1 MTTSENAFPRHFSR
15 IDDLTRSDHHYLT
28 EADECYF
35 LGEYTARAGYSYS
48 STNHLIFNFKKA
60 MDRRGLPEWRYK
72 GRAINQAAGAFRDG
86 LMPTAFRILT
96 FVPIP
101 PSRTRSDPLYD
112 DRLMKMLRAIQP
124 DLALDIRELILQTQN
139 TNAAHTPGP
148 RPTPANLQRIYRID
162 ESLSQTPP
170 QIIAIVDDVITAGA
184 HFRAVKTVLSVRFP
198 GVQIIG
204 LFIARRVPEA

>member
-1 MTTSENAFPRHFSR
+1 MAFGSKNMTTSENAFPRHFSR

-139 TNAAHTPGP
+139 TNCCSHSWTATNSLH
-148 RPTPANLQRIYRID
+148 NLQRIYRID
-162 ESLSQTPP
+162 ESLSQIPTS
-170 QIIAIVDDVITAGA
+170 DNCNRGRCDNNR
-184 HFRAVKTVLSVRFP
+184 RAFQ
-198 GVQIIG
+198 GC
-204 LFIARRVPEA
+204 